1 MCCIKIL
8 SKGATEAQMELNLSR
23 GTQVSQNFRMYD
35 FTSSF
40 DIDSWCCKDIFKDES
55 KRPFFKGLR
64 KDHVA

>member
-1 MCCIKIL
+1 
-8 SKGATEAQMELNLSR
+8 MELNLSR

-40 DIDSWCCKDIFKDES
+40 DIDSWCCKDIVKDDS

>member
-1 MCCIKIL
+1 
-8 SKGATEAQMELNLSR
+8 MELNLSR

-40 DIDSWCCKDIFKDES
+40 GIDSWCCKDIFKDES